1 MAIGIHARRSYRA
14 TDYKVKES
22 FRLTGVHDV
31 IVLGAGLAG
40 LSAARDLAA
49 GGADVVVLEA
59 RERPGGRVEQER
71 LSDGRP
77 VQWGGEVVADWMHAY
92 VELVEALGLRLEPSY
107 TAIDLPPA
115 WGADEGVA
123 VGERAPWMDDSDE
136 ADLARLGEE
145 FARLAA
151 SVDPA
156 DPWSHPD
163 AGRLDRL
170 SVGAWLRSQ
179 DARPGAIRYLDHM
192 QRSLSIDSIERTSLL
207 AQLRKEATAG
217 AHGFYEE
224 SRWEHLRV
232 AEGSATVA
240 LRIVVA
246 LGVTSSRCTAFLRDG
261 ERIEA
266 EAVVC
271 ALPVGPLRDVMVSGV
286 SQARLDSLHRQ
297 RSSLAAKT
305 VVAYPSSFWDVG
317 GATADGV
324 WSSVWIQRDGVL
336 SSLIPPERLGPW
348 LATPEPLRRREFLD
362 FLASLMGDE
371 ALDPILYGTRAWGVD
386 PFTKGYVTG
395 WRPGDV
401 MAVGPLHGTHEP
413 PFYVCGSDQWVAG
426 YMEGAV
432 RTGRDAA
439 SQALGRGPRDYS
451 DARPSVN
458 ALAPSTNSAAAIARE

>member
-1 MAIGIHARRSYRA
+1 M
-14 TDYKVKES
+14 
-22 FRLTGVHDV
+22 

-59 RERPGGRVEQER
+59 RERPGGRVEQDI
-71 LSDGRP
+71 LPDGRP
-77 VQWGGEVVADWMHAY
+77 VQWGGEVVADWMHSY
-92 VELVEALGLRLEPSY
+92 GELVGELGLRLEPSY

-123 VGERAPWMDDSDE
+123 VGERAPWMDDADE
-136 ADLARLGEE
+136 ADLARLGDE
-145 FARLAA
+145 FARLTRT
-151 SVDPA
+151 VDPA

-163 AGRLDRL
+163 AERLDAL
-170 SVGAWLRSQ
+170 SVGAWLRSRG
-179 DARPGAIRYLDHM
+179 ASTGAIRYVDHM
-192 QRSLSIDSIERTSLL
+192 QRSLSIDSVERTSLL
-207 AQLRKEATAG
+207 AQLRKEAVAG
-217 AHGFYEE
+217 ARGFYDE
-224 SRWEHLRV
+224 SNWEHLRV
-232 AEGSATVA
+232 AQGSATVA
-240 LRIVVA
+240 LRMADELGERVRLGCVVVA
-246 LGVTSSRCTAFLRDG
+246 LGVSSSRCTAFLRDG
-261 ERIEA
+261 ERVEA

-286 SQARLDSLHRQ
+286 SEARLDSLHRQ
-297 RSSLAAKT
+297 RSALAVKT
-305 VVAYPSSFWDVG
+305 VVAYPNSFWDVG

-324 WSSVWIQRDGVL
+324 WSSVWIQREGVL
-336 SSLIPPERLGPW
+336 SSLTPPERLGPY
-348 LATPEPLRRREFLD
+348 LATPESLRRREFLD

-386 PFTKGYVTG
+386 PFSKGYVTG

-439 SQALGRGPRDYS
+439 SQALGRGRRDYPER
-451 DARPSVN
+451 RPSAN
-458 ALAPSTNSAAAIARE
+458 ALAPSTNSEAAIARE

>member
-1 MAIGIHARRSYRA
+1 MRTRPTWLGSGASSPGSRA
-14 TDYKVKES
+14 T
-22 FRLTGVHDV
+22 
-31 IVLGAGLAG
+31 
-40 LSAARDLAA
+40 
-49 GGADVVVLEA
+49 
-59 RERPGGRVEQER
+59 
-71 LSDGRP
+71 
-77 VQWGGEVVADWMHAY
+77 
-92 VELVEALGLRLEPSY
+92 
-107 TAIDLPPA
+107 
-115 WGADEGVA
+115 
-123 VGERAPWMDDSDE
+123 
-136 ADLARLGEE
+136 
-145 FARLAA
+145 
-151 SVDPA
+151 VDPA
-156 DPWSHPD
+156 DPWSHPE
-163 AGRLDRL
+163 AERLDRL

-179 DARPGAIRYLDHM
+179 DARPAVIRYVDHM
-192 QRSLSIDSIERTSLL
+192 QRSLSIDSVERTSLL
-207 AQLRKEATAG
+207 AQLRKEAAAG
-217 AHGFYEE
+217 ARGFYDE

-240 LRIVVA
+240 LRMADELGERVRLGSVVVA

-286 SQARLDSLHRQ
+286 SEARLDSLHRQ
-297 RSSLAAKT
+297 RSALAAKT

-324 WSSVWIQRDGVL
+324 WSSVWIQREGVL
-336 SSLIPPERLGPW
+336 SSLTPPERLGPF

-439 SQALGRGPRDYS
+439 SHALGRGARDYS
-451 DARPSVN
+451 EPRRSAN

>member
-1 MAIGIHARRSYRA
+1 M
-14 TDYKVKES
+14 
-22 FRLTGVHDV
+22 HDV

-40 LSAARDLAA
+40 LAAARDLAA
-49 GGADVVVLEA
+49 AGADVVVLEA
-59 RERPGGRVEQER
+59 RERPGGRVVQE
-71 LSDGRP
+71 LLPDGRP

-92 VELVEALGLRLEPSY
+92 AELVGELGLTLEPSY

-123 VGERAPWMDDSDE
+123 VGERAPWMDDADE
-136 ADLARLGEE
+136 ADLARLGEL
-145 FARLAA
+145 FARLAR

-156 DPWSHPD
+156 DPWRHPE
-163 AGRLDRL
+163 AERLDRL
-170 SVGAWLRSQ
+170 SVGAWLRSEG
-179 DARPGAIRYLDHM
+179 ARPGAIRYVDHM
-192 QRSLSIDSIERTSLL
+192 QRSLSIDSVERTSLL
-207 AQLRKEATAG
+207 AQLRKEAAAG
-217 AHGFYEE
+217 GHGFYDER
-224 SRWEHLRV
+224 RWEHLRV
-232 AEGSATVA
+232 AQGSATVA
-240 LRIVVA
+240 LRMAAELGERVRLGSVVVA
-246 LGVTSSRCTAFLRDG
+246 LGVSGSRCTAFLRDG
-261 ERIEA
+261 DRIEA

-286 SQARLDSLHRQ
+286 SDARLESLHRQ
-297 RSSLAAKT
+297 RSALAAKT

-336 SSLIPPERLGPW
+336 SSLTPPDRLGPF
-348 LATPEPLRRREFLD
+348 LATPEPLRRREFLV
-362 FLASLMGDE
+362 FLSSLIGDE

-439 SQALGRGPRDYS
+439 SQALGRGPRDYPEPRRS
-451 DARPSVN
+451 AK
-458 ALAPSTNSAAAIARE
+458 ALAPSTNSEAAIARE